1 MLSFYYNVE
10 SRKLAASL
18 ISRCLY
24 ENYLVR
30 EALKL
35 WPDMKDDTTLM
46 CARHALI
53 HFEADKELFRRN
65 PEYIDQQI
73 DWLEQLIN
81 ILSKGESIP
90 KNILESYEEYYVI
103 PVSFKS
109 RILKFF
115 AKILYPFISIL
126 TNILK
131 LFKS

>member
-1 MLSFYYNVE
+1 MLSFYHNVE

-24 ENYLVR
+24 ENLLVR

-65 PEYIDQQI
+65 HEYIDQQI

-109 RILKFF
+109 RIIKLF
-115 AKILYPFISIL
+115 AKILYPFISVL

-131 LFKS
+131 LVRS